1 MQKGNASILFE
12 KPPAVSCWG
21 CIAGKKEAEGPLGD
35 CFDVT
40 GEDALFGEKTWEAA
54 ESRIQKEACIL
65 ALGKAKSRAGCPQG
79 GSGAAG
85 PAKKAEFPVDGM
97 EEKA

>member
-1 MQKGNASILFE
+1 MNIL
-12 KPPAVSCWG
+12 
-21 CIAGKKEAEGPLGD
+21 IN
-35 CFDVT
+35 
-40 GEDALFGEKTWEAA
+40 
-54 ESRIQKEACIL
+54 

-79 GSGAAG
+79 VSGAAG